1 MREVQSFDVI
11 IAGGAMAGSTLALA
25 LNALSQQP
33 LSIAIIE
40 PFQTDHH
47 AHPGFDSRSIALAHG
62 TVELL
67 KSWGVWDSLYPFAT
81 PISQIHVSD
90 RSHAGM
96 VNFDSAQLGLDAL
109 GYVVELSKVG
119 QQYAEKINACDN
131 ITYYCP
137 LSVEHVE
144 RTSEQVSVTLSDQQT
159 ITGKLLVAADGALST
174 SSSQI
179 GFVRQ
184 EHDFEQVAL
193 IANVLSDQAHQG
205 RAFERFTSSGPLALL
220 PMSDNRLSLVWCLSA
235 EQAERMLH
243 VSDSEFLT
251 QLQATFGWRLGR
263 FLQVGQRSTYP
274 LLLRYHPQTIAH
286 RFVTIGNAAQTL
298 HPIAGQGFNLGIRDI
313 ATLAQVLSEEDTR
326 LMGDYRQ
333 LATFRQRRETD
344 RQATIQ
350 LTSTLVHLFSNDWL
364 TLRVGRNLGLMAM
377 EMLPLLK
384 TPLLNRTLG

>member
-1 MREVQSFDVI
+1 MREVKSFDVI

-25 LNALSQQP
+25 LNALSQRA

-40 PFQTDHH
+40 PFQTNHH

-67 KSWGVWDSLYPFAT
+67 KSWGLWQSLCPFAT
-81 PISQIHVSD
+81 PITQIHVSD

-96 VNFDSAQLGLDAL
+96 VNFDSTHLGLDAL

-131 ITYYCP
+131 ITYFCP

-144 RTSEQVSVTLSDQQT
+144 RSPEHVSVTLSDQQR

-174 SSSQI
+174 SSAQM

-193 IANVLSDQAHQG
+193 IANVVSAQQHQG
-205 RAFERFTSSGPLALL
+205 RAFERFTASGPLALL
-220 PMSDNRLSLVWCLSA
+220 PMSDDRLSLVWCLSA
-235 EQAERMLH
+235 EQAEQMLYA
-243 VSDSEFLT
+243 SDSEFLA
-251 QLQATFGWRLGR
+251 QLQTMFGWRLGR

-274 LLLRYHPQTIAH
+274 LILRYHSQTIAH

-313 ATLAQVLSEEDTR
+313 ATLAQVLTEEDTQS
-326 LMGDYRQ
+326 MGEYRQ
-333 LATFRQRRETD
+333 LATFRQRREAD

-377 EMLPLLK
+377 ENIPLLK
-384 TPLLNRTLG
+384 APLLNHTLG

>member
-1 MREVQSFDVI
+1 MREVKSFDVI

-25 LNALSQQP
+25 LNALSQRA

-40 PFQTDHH
+40 PFQMNHH

-67 KSWGVWDSLYPFAT
+67 KSWGLWQSLSPFAT
-81 PISQIHVSD
+81 PITQIHVSD

-96 VNFDSAQLGLDAL
+96 VNFDSTHLGLDAL

-131 ITYYCP
+131 ITYFCP

-144 RTSEQVSVTLSDQQT
+144 RSPEHVSVTLSDQQR

-174 SSSQI
+174 SSAQM

-193 IANVLSDQAHQG
+193 IANVVSAQQHQG
-205 RAFERFTSSGPLALL
+205 RAFERFTASGPLALL
-220 PMSDNRLSLVWCLSA
+220 PMSDDRLSLVWCLSA
-235 EQAERMLH
+235 EQAEQMLYA
-243 VSDSEFLT
+243 SDSEFLA
-251 QLQATFGWRLGR
+251 QLQTMFGWRLGR

-274 LLLRYHPQTIAH
+274 LILRYHSQTIAH

-313 ATLAQVLSEEDTR
+313 ATLAQVLTEEDTQS
-326 LMGDYRQ
+326 MGEYRQ
-333 LATFRQRRETD
+333 LATFRQRREAD

-377 EMLPLLK
+377 ENIPLLK
-384 TPLLNRTLG
+384 APLLNHTLG

>member
-1 MREVQSFDVI
+1 MREVKSFDVI

-25 LNALSQQP
+25 LNVLSQRA

-40 PFQTDHH
+40 PFQTNHH

-67 KSWGVWDSLYPFAT
+67 KSWGLWQSLSPFAT
-81 PISQIHVSD
+81 PITQIHVSD

-96 VNFDSAQLGLDAL
+96 VNFDSTHLGLDAL

-131 ITYYCP
+131 ITYFCP

-144 RTSEQVSVTLSDQQT
+144 SSPEHVSVTLSDQQR

-174 SSSQI
+174 SSAQM

-193 IANVLSDQAHQG
+193 IANVVSAQQHRG
-205 RAFERFTSSGPLALL
+205 RAFERFTASGPLALL
-220 PMSDNRLSLVWCLSA
+220 PMSDDRLSLVWCLSA
-235 EQAERMLH
+235 EQAEQMLYA
-243 VSDSEFLT
+243 SDSEFLA
-251 QLQATFGWRLGR
+251 QLQTMFGWRLGR

-274 LLLRYHPQTIAH
+274 LILRYHSQTIAH

-313 ATLAQVLSEEDTR
+313 ATLAQVLTEEDTQS
-326 LMGDYRQ
+326 MGEYRQ
-333 LATFRQRRETD
+333 LATFRQRREAD

-377 EMLPLLK
+377 ENIPLLK
-384 TPLLNRTLG
+384 APLLNHTLG

>member
-1 MREVQSFDVI
+1 MREVKSFDVI

-25 LNALSQQP
+25 LNALSQRA

-40 PFQTDHH
+40 PFQTNHH

-67 KSWGVWDSLYPFAT
+67 KSWGLWQSLCPFAT
-81 PISQIHVSD
+81 PITQIHVSD
-90 RSHAGM
+90 RSHAGI
-96 VNFDSAQLGLDAL
+96 VNFDSTHLGLDAL

-131 ITYYCP
+131 ITYFCP

-144 RTSEQVSVTLSDQQT
+144 RSPEHVSVTLSDQQR

-174 SSSQI
+174 SSAQM

-193 IANVLSDQAHQG
+193 IANVVSAQQHRG
-205 RAFERFTSSGPLALL
+205 RAFERFTASGPLALL
-220 PMSDNRLSLVWCLSA
+220 PMSDDRLSLVWCLSA
-235 EQAERMLH
+235 EQAEQMLYA
-243 VSDSEFLT
+243 SDSEFLA
-251 QLQATFGWRLGR
+251 QLQTMFGWRLGR

-274 LLLRYHPQTIAH
+274 LILRYHSQTIAH

-313 ATLAQVLSEEDTR
+313 ATLAQVLTEEDTQS
-326 LMGDYRQ
+326 MGEYRQ
-333 LATFRQRRETD
+333 LATFRQRREAD

-377 EMLPLLK
+377 ENIPLLK
-384 TPLLNRTLG
+384 APLLNHTLG

>member
-1 MREVQSFDVI
+1 MREVKSFDVI

-25 LNALSQQP
+25 LNALSQRA

-40 PFQTDHH
+40 PFQTNHH

-67 KSWGVWDSLYPFAT
+67 KSWGLWQSLSPFAT
-81 PISQIHVSD
+81 PITQIHVSD

-96 VNFDSAQLGLDAL
+96 VNFDSTHLGLDAL

-131 ITYYCP
+131 ITYFCP

-144 RTSEQVSVTLSDQQT
+144 RSPEHVSVTLSDQQR

-174 SSSQI
+174 SSAQM

-193 IANVLSDQAHQG
+193 IANVVSAQQHRG
-205 RAFERFTSSGPLALL
+205 RAFERFTASGPLALL
-220 PMSDNRLSLVWCLSA
+220 PMSDDRLSLVWCLSA
-235 EQAERMLH
+235 EQAEQMLYA
-243 VSDSEFLT
+243 SDSEFLA
-251 QLQATFGWRLGR
+251 QLQTMFGWRLGR

-274 LLLRYHPQTIAH
+274 LILRYHSQTIAH

-313 ATLAQVLSEEDTR
+313 ATLAQVLTEEDTQS
-326 LMGDYRQ
+326 MGEYRQ
-333 LATFRQRRETD
+333 LATFRQRREAD

-377 EMLPLLK
+377 ENIPLLK
-384 TPLLNRTLG
+384 APLLNHTLG

>member
-1 MREVQSFDVI
+1 MKSFDVI

-25 LNALSQQP
+25 LNALSQRA

-40 PFQTDHH
+40 PFQTNHH

-67 KSWGVWDSLYPFAT
+67 KSWGLWQSLCPFAT
-81 PISQIHVSD
+81 PITQIHVSD

-96 VNFDSAQLGLDAL
+96 VNFDSTHLGLDAL

-131 ITYYCP
+131 ITYFCP

-144 RTSEQVSVTLSDQQT
+144 RSPEHVSVTLSDQQR

-174 SSSQI
+174 SSAQM

-193 IANVLSDQAHQG
+193 ITNVVSAQQHRG
-205 RAFERFTSSGPLALL
+205 RAFERFTASGPLALL
-220 PMSDNRLSLVWCLSA
+220 PMSDDRLSLVWCLSA
-235 EQAERMLH
+235 EQAEQMLYA
-243 VSDSEFLT
+243 SDSEFLA
-251 QLQATFGWRLGR
+251 QLQTMFGWRLGR

-274 LLLRYHPQTIAH
+274 LILRYHSQTIAH

-313 ATLAQVLSEEDTR
+313 ATLAQVLTEEDTQS
-326 LMGDYRQ
+326 MGEYRQ
-333 LATFRQRRETD
+333 LATFRQRREAD

-377 EMLPLLK
+377 ENIPLLK
-384 TPLLNRTLG
+384 APLLNHTLG

>member
-1 MREVQSFDVI
+1 MREVKSFDVI

-25 LNALSQQP
+25 LNALSQRA

-67 KSWGVWDSLYPFAT
+67 KSWGLWQSLSPFAT
-81 PISQIHVSD
+81 PITQIHVSD

-96 VNFDSAQLGLDAL
+96 VNFDSTHLGLDAL

-131 ITYYCP
+131 ITYFCP

-144 RTSEQVSVTLSDQQT
+144 RSPEHVSVTLSDQQR

-174 SSSQI
+174 SSAQM

-193 IANVLSDQAHQG
+193 IANVVSAQQHRG
-205 RAFERFTSSGPLALL
+205 RAFERFTASGPLALL
-220 PMSDNRLSLVWCLSA
+220 PMSDDRLSLVWCLSA
-235 EQAERMLH
+235 EQAEQMLYA
-243 VSDSEFLT
+243 SDSEFLA
-251 QLQATFGWRLGR
+251 QLQTMFGWRLGR

-274 LLLRYHPQTIAH
+274 LILRYHSQTIAH

-313 ATLAQVLSEEDTR
+313 ATLAQVLTEEDTQS
-326 LMGDYRQ
+326 MGEYRQ
-333 LATFRQRRETD
+333 LATFRQRREAD

-377 EMLPLLK
+377 ENIPLLK
-384 TPLLNRTLG
+384 APLLNHTLG

>member
-1 MREVQSFDVI
+1 MKSFDVI

-25 LNALSQQP
+25 LNALSQRA

-40 PFQTDHH
+40 PFQTNHH

-67 KSWGVWDSLYPFAT
+67 KSWGLWQSLSPFAT
-81 PISQIHVSD
+81 PITQIHVSD

-96 VNFDSAQLGLDAL
+96 VNFDSTHLGLDAL

-131 ITYYCP
+131 ITYFCP

-144 RTSEQVSVTLSDQQT
+144 RSPEHVSVTLSDQQR

-174 SSSQI
+174 SSAQM

-193 IANVLSDQAHQG
+193 IANVVSAQQHQG
-205 RAFERFTSSGPLALL
+205 RAFERFTASGPLALL
-220 PMSDNRLSLVWCLSA
+220 PMSDDRLSLVWCLSA
-235 EQAERMLH
+235 EQAEQMLYA
-243 VSDSEFLT
+243 SDSEFLA
-251 QLQATFGWRLGR
+251 QLQTMFGWRLGR

-274 LLLRYHPQTIAH
+274 LILRYHSQTIAH

-313 ATLAQVLSEEDTR
+313 ATLAQVLTEEDTQS
-326 LMGDYRQ
+326 MGEYRQ
-333 LATFRQRRETD
+333 LATFRQRREAD

-377 EMLPLLK
+377 ENIPLLK
-384 TPLLNRTLG
+384 APLLNHTLG

>member
-1 MREVQSFDVI
+1 MREVKSFDVI

-25 LNALSQQP
+25 LNALSRRA

-40 PFQTDHH
+40 PFQTNHH

-67 KSWGVWDSLYPFAT
+67 KSWGLWQSLSPFAT
-81 PISQIHVSD
+81 PITQIHVSD

-96 VNFDSAQLGLDAL
+96 VNFDSTHLGLDAL

-131 ITYYCP
+131 ITYFCP

-144 RTSEQVSVTLSDQQT
+144 RSPEHVSVTLSDQQR

-174 SSSQI
+174 SSAQM

-193 IANVLSDQAHQG
+193 IANVVSAQQHRG
-205 RAFERFTSSGPLALL
+205 RAFERFTASGPLALL
-220 PMSDNRLSLVWCLSA
+220 PMSDDRLSLVWCLSA
-235 EQAERMLH
+235 EQAEQMLYA
-243 VSDSEFLT
+243 SDSEFLA
-251 QLQATFGWRLGR
+251 QLQTMFGWRLGR

-274 LLLRYHPQTIAH
+274 LILRYHSQTIAH

-313 ATLAQVLSEEDTR
+313 ATLAQVLTEEDTQS
-326 LMGDYRQ
+326 MGEYRQ
-333 LATFRQRRETD
+333 LATFRQRREAD

-377 EMLPLLK
+377 ENIPLLK
-384 TPLLNRTLG
+384 APLLNHTLG

>member
-1 MREVQSFDVI
+1 MKSFDVI

-25 LNALSQQP
+25 LNALSQRA

-40 PFQTDHH
+40 PFQTNHH

-67 KSWGVWDSLYPFAT
+67 KSWGLWQSLCPFAT
-81 PISQIHVSD
+81 PITQIHVSD
-90 RSHAGM
+90 RSHAGI
-96 VNFDSAQLGLDAL
+96 VNFDSTHLGLDAL

-131 ITYYCP
+131 ITYFCP

-144 RTSEQVSVTLSDQQT
+144 RSPEHVSVTLSDQQR

-174 SSSQI
+174 SSAQM

-193 IANVLSDQAHQG
+193 IANVVSAQQHRG
-205 RAFERFTSSGPLALL
+205 RAFERFTASGPLALL
-220 PMSDNRLSLVWCLSA
+220 PMSDDRLSLVWCLSA
-235 EQAERMLH
+235 EQAEQMLYA
-243 VSDSEFLT
+243 SDSEFLA
-251 QLQATFGWRLGR
+251 QLQTMFGWRLGR

-274 LLLRYHPQTIAH
+274 LILRYHSQTIAH

-313 ATLAQVLSEEDTR
+313 ATLAQVLTEEDTQS
-326 LMGDYRQ
+326 MGEYRQ
-333 LATFRQRRETD
+333 LATFRQRREAD

-377 EMLPLLK
+377 ENIPLLK
-384 TPLLNRTLG
+384 APLLNHTLG